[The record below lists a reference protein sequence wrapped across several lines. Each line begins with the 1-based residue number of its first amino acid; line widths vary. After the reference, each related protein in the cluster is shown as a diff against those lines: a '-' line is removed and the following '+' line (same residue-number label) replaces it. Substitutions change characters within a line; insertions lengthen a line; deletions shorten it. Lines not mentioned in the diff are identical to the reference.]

1 MFMDLPQKSNYR
13 DPRPLI
19 SCVSCVSCNSWIA
32 VYVAKE
38 RSTNCTKHT
47 KYHEISEAAMPP
59 HSALRLCLTDKH
71 FYDFMRQ
78 CLCPKE
84 AQPNQPWRAG
94 RDEVGT
100 RAANLRTAK

>member
-1 MFMDLPQKSNYR
+1 MDLPQKSNYR

-47 KYHEISEAAMPP
+47 KYHEISEAAFSGGHPTAIETYTGTVGRV
-59 HSALRLCLTDKH
+59 SYDGKFIFRNRSWNRGSLRKGSNRGSI
-71 FYDFMRQ
+71 FR
-78 CLCPKE
+78 
-84 AQPNQPWRAG
+84 
-94 RDEVGT
+94 
-100 RAANLRTAK
+100 